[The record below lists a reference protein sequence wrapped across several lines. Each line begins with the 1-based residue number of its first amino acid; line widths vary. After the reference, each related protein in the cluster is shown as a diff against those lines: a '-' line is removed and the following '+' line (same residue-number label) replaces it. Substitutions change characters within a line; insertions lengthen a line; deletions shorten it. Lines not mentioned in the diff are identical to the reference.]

1 MKTVLISLLL
11 CLAAYTENFAQKVN
25 GISLDSLD
33 AEYIQ
38 VWPLPFRN
46 RQIQI
51 AIDYGQYNVA
61 FTPLDRRLV
70 DDSGRRLGLDSVM
83 DALNLFSRYGYELAE
98 VYVVSESSAHY
109 ILRKKDD
116 ERDFA
121 SKSY

>member
-25 GISLDSLD
+25 GLSLDSLN

-38 VWPLPFRN
+38 VWAMPFRN

-51 AIDYGQYNVA
+51 GIDYGQYNQA

-70 DDSGRRLGLDSVM
+70 DQSGRRLGLNSMM

-98 VYVVSESSAHY
+98 VYVISESSPIY
-109 ILRKKDD
+109 ILKKKDD
-116 ERDFA
+116 KREFA